1 MHTVRWS
8 KGNRR
13 GDPAHEVRWRREMR
27 EAEGEWREYGWG
39 GWANKMSRL
48 QTGTHTDKTE
58 TACGVLYTICV

>member
-27 EAEGEWREYGWG
+27 EAERESENMRGKGVEGVWVGWVG
-39 GWANKMSRL
+39 K
-48 QTGTHTDKTE
+48 
-58 TACGVLYTICV
+58 